1 MIVKNLNIFDINL
14 GLLLLSEKEVSISNI
29 VIYSSNKSLTFL
41 VWDEKNK
48 SIYYFVSYFPGP
60 IKMKIYSLKGLLG
73 MFCSDLVRFE
83 CIPDIFDSLD
93 EVIESI
99 HENVDGIREQNIP
112 GGNISILQIFNV

>member
-29 VIYSSNKSLTFL
+29 VIYSFNKSLTFL

-48 SIYYFVSYFPGP
+48 SIYYFVRYFPGP
-60 IKMKIYSLKGLLG
+60 TKMKSLKKLLG
-73 MFCSDLVRFE
+73 IFCSDLVQFE
-83 CIPDIFDSLD
+83 CIPDIFDSLG

-99 HENVDGIREQNIP
+99 HENVDSIREQNIP